1 MMPPKAPQNPGKKAP
16 RKALRKAA
24 LSAVFA
30 AVALTPSI
38 ANAQGYHPSESE
50 INRDMH
56 SAAVSYQYSYR
67 NPSEWDLR
75 RLDSCTHVT
84 AEPQID
90 TKVTVSDTVYDHK
103 SLTVADLDQL
113 HLNPLPGISQTLGAT
128 SGNYSYSVT
137 VSGTTYH
144 VNGEECVHLKEVDI
158 DVTFSQKIQTALELL
173 NYSCHL
179 DSVIEHEELHAL
191 FNKAAVENYGAVI
204 EDLIKDHVEKIDG
217 RVVPR
222 GKTSS
227 DVLRDMQLLFSSTV
241 RDTLEAATEKANTK
255 HRRIDTF
262 SNYMKEQKESE
273 QKCGYELPRFSTL
286 KK

>member
-1 MMPPKAPQNPGKKAP
+1 MPPKTPQQSGQKAP
-16 RKALRKAA
+16 RKFLRKAA

-30 AVALTPSI
+30 AAALTP
-38 ANAQGYHPSESE
+38 AVADAQNNYASEAE
-50 INRDMH
+50 INREMH

-90 TKVTVSDTVYDHK
+90 TKVTVNDTVYDHE
-103 SLTVADLDQL
+103 SMTVEDLEQL
-113 HLNPLPGISQTLGAT
+113 HLNPLPTISQTLGAT
-128 SGNYSYSVT
+128 SGHYSYSVA

-144 VNGEECVHLKEVDI
+144 VNGEDCVHIKEVDI
-158 DVTFSQKIQTALELL
+158 DVTFSQKIQTASELL
-173 NYSCHL
+173 NHSCHL
-179 DSVIEHEELHAL
+179 DSVTEHEEMHAL

-204 EDLIKDHVEKIDG
+204 EDLIKDHIEKIDG

-227 DVLRDMQLLFSSTV
+227 DILQDMQLLFGSTV
-241 RDTLEAATEKANTK
+241 RDTLEAATEKADTK

-262 SNYMKEQKESE
+262 SNYMKEQKEAE
-273 QKCGYELPRFSTL
+273 KKCGYELPRFSAP